1 MIAAAGLGAVVAGAS
16 WTLVQDKFSQTK
28 DSDAELRL
36 QIRDIRAELL
46 QRRHEFVTTEI
57 HDEFKARMIDR
68 LRALEER
75 TGRTGER
82 LRVLERER
90 KGN

>member
-75 TGRTGER
+75 GGRIGER